1 MIIDLGLFLLDEVN
15 IMVINL
21 KGINAI
27 DCFDH
32 TNWGKNYIHWLY
44 SISFISKLKKGN
56 CFMTRLEKQPFAW
69 LWAAVQGS
77 ETHKV
82 NLCRIFIIAL
92 HESVHFRNKSDLKHN
107 WVPLKKKYFYTF
119 SLLRGDA
126 STLYVK

>member
-1 MIIDLGLFLLDEVN
+1 MPSTALITLIGEKIISIDYIQLISYQNWKRQLLYDPTW
-15 IMVINL
+15 
-21 KGINAI
+21 KAA
-27 DCFDH
+27 
-32 TNWGKNYIHWLY
+32 
-44 SISFISKLKKGN
+44 
-56 CFMTRLEKQPFAW
+56 FAW

-107 WVPLKKKYFYTF
+107 WVPLKEKYFYTF
-119 SLLRGDA
+119 YLLRSDA